1 MQRRFSIDEIKI
13 PAKEPVLDKAGFLA
27 ETFYKVHCEKIN
39 SIKNLITRLPDI
51 GEIFL
56 LSTLNSFNAFT
67 FVPFIIK
74 NCGVIDELIITTYS
88 INIRIIDALI
98 KQIDLGNI
106 RKVDLLISYS
116 LKARLP
122 KVYDH
127 LSALETNRKFSCT
140 FVLTT
145 ILTNI
150 KNLNKIQ
157 LLIITQVIK
166 LIPRFYTTFFHYS
179 FIFTCLTLNINL
191 FLCKVL
197 NYTT

>member
-13 PAKEPVLDKAGFLA
+13 PAKEPILDKAGFLA

-51 GEIFL
+51 GEIFF

-74 NCGVIDELIITTYS
+74 NCGIIDELIITTYS

-127 LSALETNRKFSCT
+127 LSALETNRKNVTVNYSWNHSKVTLIRSQHNYYIVEGSGNFSENAQ
-140 FVLTT
+140 FEQY
-145 ILTNI
+145 IF
-150 KNLNKIQ
+150 LNNE
-157 LLIITQVIK
+157 TVY
-166 LIPRFYTTFFHYS
+166 RFRKDAFR
-179 FIFTCLTLNINL
+179 N
-191 FLCKVL
+191 
-197 NYTT
+197 

>member
-127 LSALETNRKFSCT
+127 LSALETNRKNVTVNYSWNHSKVTLIRSQHNYYIVEGSGNFSENAQ
-140 FVLTT
+140 FEQY
-145 ILTNI
+145 IF
-150 KNLNKIQ
+150 LNNE
-157 LLIITQVIK
+157 TVY
-166 LIPRFYTTFFHYS
+166 RFRKEAFR
-179 FIFTCLTLNINL
+179 N
-191 FLCKVL
+191 
-197 NYTT
+197 

>member
-51 GEIFL
+51 GEIFF

-127 LSALETNRKFSCT
+127 LSALETNRKNVTVNYSWNHSKVTLIRSQHNYYIVEGSGNFSENAQ
-140 FVLTT
+140 FEQY
-145 ILTNI
+145 IF
-150 KNLNKIQ
+150 LNNE
-157 LLIITQVIK
+157 TVY
-166 LIPRFYTTFFHYS
+166 RFRKEAFR
-179 FIFTCLTLNINL
+179 N
-191 FLCKVL
+191 
-197 NYTT
+197 